1 MVLWYTTA
9 DDRARQGA
17 GRGRAISAGVA
28 MRAMEG
34 GSSVWQTYHR
44 PATLAAA
51 LALLEQHRG
60 AARPIAGGTDVLVEL
75 ERSQTRLE
83 VAIDLSGIDAGR
95 EISVEGDALV
105 LGMLVTHRQVLA
117 SPLCAQY
124 AAALVQACREVG
136 APQIRNQATIAGNLM
151 TASPAN
157 DTITALFALDA
168 TIELSS
174 RRGVRHVPL
183 RDAYPGLRRTV
194 RAADELLTAIRVPL
208 PAAGERGVF
217 LKAGLRRA
225 QAIAVVNA
233 ACVVAYDAAGAV
245 RHARIALGCVAPTVV
260 RVPAAEQAL
269 VGQRL
274 DAATAQHAAAL
285 AAAAVT
291 PIDDVRGSAEY
302 RRELV
307 ATLVARALTR
317 LADGATDPVAP
328 GPLLGSGPAVAP
340 GVAYAGTIACELNGQ
355 SRHFDGAA
363 AHTLLELVRQ
373 AGLTGTKLGC
383 GEGECGS
390 CTVWLDGRAVLSC
403 LVPAGQAHGAAV
415 TTIEGLARD
424 GALHPLQDAFVACGA
439 VQCGYCIPGFLMSG
453 ARLLADGDTVDEATV
468 REAFAGN
475 ICRCTGYRALIEAVC
490 RARDEVQP

>member
-1 MVLWYTTA
+1 MALWYTTA
-9 DDRARQGA
+9 DDQARQAAGRDPDAGA
-17 GRGRAISAGVA
+17 GAAA
-28 MRAMEG
+28 RAMEG
-34 GSSVWQTYHR
+34 SSPVWQTYHR

-51 LALLEQHRG
+51 LELLERHAG

-75 ERSQTRLE
+75 ERSQARLA
-83 VAIDLSGIDAGR
+83 VAIDLSGLDAGR
-95 EISVEGDALV
+95 EITVEDDALV

-117 SPLCAQY
+117 SPQCATY

-136 APQIRNQATIAGNLM
+136 APQIRNQATIAGNLV

-157 DTITALFALDA
+157 DTITALLALDA
-168 TIELSS
+168 AVELSS
-174 RRGVRHVPL
+174 RRGVRRVAL
-183 RDAYPGLRRTV
+183 REFYVGLRRTV
-194 RAADELLTAIRVPL
+194 LAADELLTAVRVPL
-208 PAAGERGVF
+208 PAADERGIF
-217 LKAGLRRA
+217 LKFGLRRA

-233 ACVVAYDAAGAV
+233 ACVVACDAAGVV

-260 RVPAAEQAL
+260 RVAAAEQAL
-269 VGQRL
+269 AGQRL
-274 DAATAQHAAAL
+274 DAAAARRAGAL
-285 AAAAVT
+285 AAAAVA
-291 PIDDVRGSAEY
+291 PIDDVRGSADY

-307 ATLVARALTR
+307 ATLVTRALTG
-317 LADGATDPVAP
+317 LADGAPAPVAP

-340 GVAYAGTIACELNGQ
+340 EAAYTGTIDCQINGQ
-355 SRHFDGAA
+355 PACFAGDA
-363 AHTLLELVRQ
+363 AHTLLELVRH

-453 ARLLADGDTVDEATV
+453 ARLLADGDAIDEATA
-468 REAFAGN
+468 RDAFAGN
-475 ICRCTGYRALIEAVC
+475 ICRCTGYRKLIEAVC
-490 RARDEVQP
+490 RAGAGVQP